1 MAEKPRRLRAWRP
14 SGLYRT
20 DPATQELQA
29 AAAELRAQIIADKGG
44 LEAISTAERLMID
57 LAVEAAIKHQRVSAY
72 LSTLPSL
79 VDKRRHRVWQVV
91 LDTARL
97 SDRLQSLLRDLGL
110 GRRPKP
116 IESLE
121 QYLARKAEKIVNAES
136 TSTITNADAVPTPTE

>member
-20 DPATQELQA
+20 DPPTPELQA

-44 LEAISTAERLMID
+44 IEAISTAERLMID

-97 SDRLQSLLRDLGL
+97 SDRLQSLLKDLGL
-110 GRRPKP
+110 ERRPKTVP
-116 IESLE
+116 DIRQLAGLE
-121 QYLARKAEKIVNAES
+121 
-136 TSTITNADAVPTPTE
+136 D

>member
-1 MAEKPRRLRAWRP
+1 MAEKPRRLRPWRP

-20 DPATQELQA
+20 DPATPELQA

-44 LEAISTAERLMID
+44 IEVISTAERLMID

-72 LSTLPSL
+72 LATLPSL

-110 GRRPKP
+110 ERRPKP

-121 QYLARKAEKIVNAES
+121 QYLARKA
-136 TSTITNADAVPTPTE
+136 ITNAYAVPTPTE

>member
-1 MAEKPRRLRAWRP
+1 
-14 SGLYRT
+14 LYRT
-20 DPATQELQA
+20 DPPTPELQA

-44 LEAISTAERLMID
+44 IEAISTAERLMID

-97 SDRLQSLLRDLGL
+97 SDRLQSLLKDLGL
-110 GRRPKP
+110 ERRPKTVP
-116 IESLE
+116 DIRQLAGLE
-121 QYLARKAEKIVNAES
+121 
-136 TSTITNADAVPTPTE
+136 D

>member
-20 DPATQELQA
+20 DPPTPELQA

-44 LEAISTAERLMID
+44 IEAISTAERLMID

-97 SDRLQSLLRDLGL
+97 SDRLQSLLKDLGL
-110 GRRPKP
+110 ERRPKTVP
-116 IESLE
+116 DIR
-121 QYLARKAEKIVNAES
+121 QLAGLV
-136 TSTITNADAVPTPTE
+136 D